1 MVRRSTSTGR
11 CVLSR
16 VLAAVVGGY
25 AAANAVAVGLAQIVP
40 MSRGDAVMTGIL
52 LTYLVYAAAV
62 VWVFAARSARRA
74 WLGILLT
81 TAAFG
86 SLALLGRAGVS

>member
-1 MVRRSTSTGR
+1 M
-11 CVLSR
+11 
-16 VLAAVVGGY
+16 LAAVVGGY
-25 AAANAVAVGLAQIVP
+25 AAANAVALGLAQILP

-74 WLGILLT
+74 WFGILLT
-81 TAAFG
+81 SAAFG
-86 SLALLGRAGVS
+86 SLALLGRSGVS

>member
-1 MVRRSTSTGR
+1 MRRSTSKGSH
-11 CVLSR
+11 VLSR

-25 AAANAVAVGLAQIVP
+25 AAANVVAVGVAQILP
-40 MSRGDAVMTGIL
+40 MSRGDGVMTGIL
-52 LTYLVYAAAV
+52 LACLVYAAAV

-86 SLALLGRAGVS
+86 GLALLGRAGVS

>member
-1 MVRRSTSTGR
+1 MVKRSSSTGHH
-11 CVLSR
+11 VLSR

-25 AAANAVAVGLAQIVP
+25 AAANAVAVGLAQILP

-62 VWVFAARSARRA
+62 VWVFSVRSSRRA

-86 SLALLGRAGVS
+86 GLALLGRAGVS

>member
-1 MVRRSTSTGR
+1 MRRSTSKGSH
-11 CVLSR
+11 VLSR

-25 AAANAVAVGLAQIVP
+25 AAANVVAVGVAQVLP
-40 MSRGDAVMTGIL
+40 MSRGDGVMTGIL
-52 LTYLVYAAAV
+52 LTYLVYATAV

-86 SLALLGRAGVS
+86 SLALLGRTGVS

>member
-1 MVRRSTSTGR
+1 MVTRSASTSR
-11 CVLSR
+11 HVLSR
-16 VLAAVVGGY
+16 ALAAVVGGY
-25 AAANAVAVGLAQIVP
+25 AAANAVAIGLAQVLP

-62 VWVFAARSARRA
+62 IWVFAARSARRA

-81 TAAFG
+81 SAAFG
-86 SLALLGRAGVS
+86 GLALLGRAGVS

>member
-1 MVRRSTSTGR
+1 MARRSTGKGLH
-11 CVLSR
+11 VLSR

-25 AAANAVAVGLAQIVP
+25 AAANAVAVGLAQIMP

-52 LTYLVYAAAV
+52 LTYLVYGAAV
-62 VWVFAARSARRA
+62 VWVFAARSARQA

-86 SLALLGRAGVS
+86 SLALLGRVGVS

>member
-1 MVRRSTSTGR
+1 
-11 CVLSR
+11 
-16 VLAAVVGGY
+16 
-25 AAANAVAVGLAQIVP
+25 
-40 MSRGDAVMTGIL
+40 MSGIL
-52 LTYLVYAAAV
+52 LTCLVYAAAV

-86 SLALLGRAGVS
+86 GLALLGRSGMS

>member
-1 MVRRSTSTGR
+1 MRRSTSKGSH
-11 CVLSR
+11 VLSR

-25 AAANAVAVGLAQIVP
+25 AAANVVAVGVAQILP
-40 MSRGDAVMTGIL
+40 MSRGDGVMTGIL

-86 SLALLGRAGVS
+86 GLALLGRAGVS

>member
-1 MVRRSTSTGR
+1 MRRSTSKGSH
-11 CVLSR
+11 VLSR

-25 AAANAVAVGLAQIVP
+25 AAANVVAVGVAQVLP
-40 MSRGDAVMTGIL
+40 MSRGDGVMTGIL
-52 LTYLVYAAAV
+52 LTYLVYATAV

-81 TAAFG
+81 SAAFG
-86 SLALLGRAGVS
+86 GLALLGRAGVS

>member
-11 CVLSR
+11 HVLSR
-16 VLAAVVGGY
+16 VLAAVLGGY
-25 AAANAVAVGLAQIVP
+25 AAANAVAVGLAQILP
-40 MSRGDAVMTGIL
+40 MSQGDAVMTGIL
-52 LTYLVYAAAV
+52 LTYIVYAAAV
-62 VWVFAARSARRA
+62 IWVFAARSVRRA

-86 SLALLGRAGVS
+86 GLALLGRAGVS

>member
-1 MVRRSTSTGR
+1 MRRSTSKGGH
-11 CVLSR
+11 VLSR

-25 AAANAVAVGLAQIVP
+25 AAANVVAVGLAQVLP
-40 MSRGDAVMTGIL
+40 MSRGDGVMTGIL

-62 VWVFAARSARRA
+62 VWVFASRSARRA

-81 TAAFG
+81 SAAFG
-86 SLALLGRAGVS
+86 GLALLGRAGVS

>member
-1 MVRRSTSTGR
+1 MRRSTSTGR
-11 CVLSR
+11 RVLSR

-25 AAANAVAVGLAQIVP
+25 AAANAVAVGLAQILP
-40 MSRGDAVMTGIL
+40 MSRGDAVMTSIL

-81 TAAFG
+81 SAAFG
-86 SLALLGRAGVS
+86 GLALLGRAGVS